1 MHPQVQSVGRTKG
14 DLLRVLSYVT
24 KDGEHNQEMNDVAL
38 FKKAADQALRAR
50 HRTRSAKVSDSLITV
65 TLHHQ
70 FTGAQHLR
78 NSPEAVQRP

>member
-1 MHPQVQSVGRTKG
+1 MQSVGRTKG

-50 HRTRSAKVSDSLITV
+50 HRTWATV
-65 TLHHQ
+65 TEAM
-70 FTGAQHLR
+70 GAGQALMIMIF
-78 NSPEAVQRP
+78 STTWSMYYASEA